1 MQNKIKS
8 YASVVKMYEAA
19 LHNENKKE
27 KRQRDKISKQG
38 KKISKFK
45 ERSMYSFCLY
55 IY

>member
-1 MQNKIKS
+1 MQNETKFC
-8 YASVVKMYEAA
+8 ASVVKMYEAA
-19 LHNENKKE
+19 LHSENKKE
-27 KRQRDKISKQG
+27 KRQRDKISKQE